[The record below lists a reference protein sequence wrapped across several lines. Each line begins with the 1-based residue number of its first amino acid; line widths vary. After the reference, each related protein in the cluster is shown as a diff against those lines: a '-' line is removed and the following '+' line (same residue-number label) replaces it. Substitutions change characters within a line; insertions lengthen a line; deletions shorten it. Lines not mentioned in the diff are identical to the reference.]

1 MKNVI
6 KKALVIWGGWDGH
19 TPRECAEKYHDFLE
33 KNDFEVT
40 VSTDQNIYA
49 DKDFMSTLNLIVP
62 IVTMS
67 EINLEQINGM
77 LDAVRNGVGIAGH
90 HGGMSDSYRNNTEYQ
105 FMVGGQFISHPGG
118 ITEFFIDDAGSGDP
132 IMKGIDSFKIK
143 SEQYFMHV
151 DPSNLVLATTTFSDP
166 VYDDNSDLSNINFPN
181 SWIKGAVMPYIW
193 KRMYGK
199 GKVFYSSIGHTVS
212 DFENEL
218 AWTIQK
224 RGLLWATK

>member
-1 MKNVI
+1 MKNVM
-6 KKALVIWGGWDGH
+6 KKALVFWGGWDGH

-49 DKDFMSTLNLIVP
+49 DKNFMSTLNLIVP

-67 EINLEQINGM
+67 EINLEQVNG
-77 LDAVRNGVGIAGH
+77 LLNAVRNGVGIAGH
-90 HGGMSDSYRNNTEYQ
+90 HGGMSDSYRKNTEYQ

-166 VYDDNSDLSNINFPN
+166 VYDENSSISNINFPN

>member
-33 KNDFEVT
+33 KNDFQVT

-67 EINLEQINGM
+67 EINLEQVNGL

-90 HGGMSDSYRNNTEYQ
+90 HGGMSDSYRKNTEYQ

-118 ITEFFIDDAGSGDP
+118 ITEYFIDNACSGDP
-132 IMKGIDSFKIK
+132 IMEGIDSFKIK

-151 DPSNLVLATTTFSDP
+151 DPSNLVFLCLQGKSSGLQKLAIFIS
-166 VYDDNSDLSNINFPN
+166 SN
-181 SWIKGAVMPYIW
+181 GYMQ
-193 KRMYGK
+193 
-199 GKVFYSSIGHTVS
+199 T
-212 DFENEL
+212 
-218 AWTIQK
+218 
-224 RGLLWATK
+224 

>member
-1 MKNVI
+1 
-6 KKALVIWGGWDGH
+6 
-19 TPRECAEKYHDFLE
+19 
-33 KNDFEVT
+33 
-40 VSTDQNIYA
+40 
-49 DKDFMSTLNLIVP
+49 
-62 IVTMS
+62 
-67 EINLEQINGM
+67 
-77 LDAVRNGVGIAGH
+77 
-90 HGGMSDSYRNNTEYQ
+90 
-105 FMVGGQFISHPGG
+105 MVGGQFISHPGG
-118 ITEFFIDDAGSGDP
+118 ITEYFIDNACSGDP
-132 IMKGIDSFKIK
+132 IMEGIDSFKIK

-151 DPSNLVLATTTFSDP
+151 DPSNLVLATTTFCDP
-166 VYDDNSDLSNINFPN
+166 VYDENSDISNINFPN